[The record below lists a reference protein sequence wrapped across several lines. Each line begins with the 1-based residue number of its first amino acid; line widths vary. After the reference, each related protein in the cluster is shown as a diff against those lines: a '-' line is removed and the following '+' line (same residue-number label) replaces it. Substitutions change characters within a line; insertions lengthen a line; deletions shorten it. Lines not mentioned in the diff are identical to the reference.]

1 MFVAS
6 ASFVDDT
13 LLTQDFYT
21 SRTSLKCSVYQRA
34 KVLYDLNYEQDK
46 ITLIQS
52 VFLMGFWY
60 TTSDDRQGPWHWN
73 GIAISLSHTIGLH
86 RLPKSPSQGC
96 GNIQPFWRGLWW
108 SICCREVW
116 LSLGQGRPMR
126 IPLDDM
132 DTPEPG
138 RFDAEVFVPENSTD
152 SCLKY
157 LPGEL
162 SELNTLW
169 MTLVKL
175 SITLGTI
182 LSTHYRAKSTKPTR
196 SDVEYCEREIRACSY
211 ELPATEHQSGVAASH
226 RYQFRIY
233 FEATIIVL
241 YRPFILEAPRDV
253 TLEHEE
259 PWRALA
265 CQKTRVAA
273 SNACSAVTSMMAE
286 ELIGLSHTITVIALV
301 PPMHVHL
308 FESASSKPLTSQ
320 MGKHNLALCM
330 LAMSEL
336 RKSYISATAAYKLFE
351 AAIKK
356 IDGTRSSRRPS
367 HQPQSDAVVVDLG
380 AQEQAPLSPRESW
393 PEGYSAL
400 SANVISD
407 AWMWPNMLG
416 SQNESWL
423 DNQDL
428 VGLYEPGDFTQALDG
443 WT

>member
-1 MFVAS
+1 
-6 ASFVDDT
+6 
-13 LLTQDFYT
+13 
-21 SRTSLKCSVYQRA
+21 
-34 KVLYDLNYEQDK
+34 
-46 ITLIQS
+46 
-52 VFLMGFWY
+52 MGSWY
-60 TTSDDRQGPWHWN
+60 TASDDRQGPWHWN

-86 RLPKSPSQGC
+86 RLPKLPSQGC

-162 SELNTLW
+162 SELNTLRKI
-169 MTLVKL
+169 LIKL

-196 SDVEYCEREIRACSY
+196 SDVEHCEREIRACSY
-211 ELPATEHQSGVAASH
+211 DLPTTQHQSRMAASH
-226 RYQFRIY
+226 RYQFRTY
-233 FEATIIVL
+233 FEAAIIVL

-286 ELIGLSHTITVIALV
+286 ELIGLSHSITYVIALV

-308 FESASSKPLTSQ
+308 FESASSKQLSSQ
-320 MGKHNLALCM
+320 MGKYNLALCM

-351 AAIKK
+351 AANKK
-356 IDGTRSSRRPS
+356 IAGTRSSGRSS
-367 HQPQSDAVVVDLG
+367 HQPQGDAVVVNLD
-380 AQEQAPLSPRESW
+380 AQEQASPAPQESW

-407 AWMWPNMLG
+407 AWMWPNILG
-416 SQNESWL
+416 AQNESWL

>member
-1 MFVAS
+1 MDICEPERSSTNNHCLVSTPSTKFLAPEDVSYLRSRGAFDLPASHIQEILIRCYFHHVHPFSPILDPRQFILDYESGRVSILLLWSIFVAS

-21 SRTSLKCSVYQRA
+21 SRTSLKRSVYQRA

-52 VFLMGFWY
+52 VFLVGFWY

-86 RLPKSPSQGC
+86 RLPKLPSQGC

-132 DTPEPG
+132 DTPVPG
-138 RFDAEVFVPENSTD
+138 CFDAEVFVPEDSTG

-162 SELNTLW
+162 SELNTDWKILI
-169 MTLVKL
+169 KL

-196 SDVEYCEREIRACSY
+196 SDVEHCEREIRACSY
-211 ELPATEHQSGVAASH
+211 DLPATQHQSRMAASH

-233 FEATIIVL
+233 LRQRSL
-241 YRPFILEAPRDV
+241 YCIDHSYSRPLE
-253 TLEHEE
+253 
-259 PWRALA
+259 
-265 CQKTRVAA
+265 
-273 SNACSAVTSMMAE
+273 
-286 ELIGLSHTITVIALV
+286 
-301 PPMHVHL
+301 
-308 FESASSKPLTSQ
+308 
-320 MGKHNLALCM
+320 
-330 LAMSEL
+330 MS
-336 RKSYISATAAYKLFE
+336 RWS
-351 AAIKK
+351 
-356 IDGTRSSRRPS
+356 TRS
-367 HQPQSDAVVVDLG
+367 HG
-380 AQEQAPLSPRESW
+380 EH
-393 PEGYSAL
+393 
-400 SANVISD
+400 
-407 AWMWPNMLG
+407 
-416 SQNESWL
+416 
-423 DNQDL
+423 
-428 VGLYEPGDFTQALDG
+428 
-443 WT
+443 

>member
-73 GIAISLSHTIGLH
+73 GIAIT
-86 RLPKSPSQGC
+86 
-96 GNIQPFWRGLWW
+96 
-108 SICCREVW
+108 
-116 LSLGQGRPMR
+116 
-126 IPLDDM
+126 
-132 DTPEPG
+132 
-138 RFDAEVFVPENSTD
+138 
-152 SCLKY
+152 
-157 LPGEL
+157 
-162 SELNTLW
+162 
-169 MTLVKL
+169 
-175 SITLGTI
+175 
-182 LSTHYRAKSTKPTR
+182 
-196 SDVEYCEREIRACSY
+196 
-211 ELPATEHQSGVAASH
+211 ASH